1 MVCSNCGKNLIRG
14 YAFCLECGSPV
25 PPEVLEEGGMPGRTD
40 NEGRPSSNE
49 ESAAKGGKE
58 NEKPAPETDAEMP
71 GIEPIDGREN
81 GEALV
86 FCPNCGMHM
95 QKDPYQCNKCG
106 MKLGDKP
113 KNVPMSAGG
122 VPLMNIDPLTN
133 GLGGGLEQISESD
146 LEQLSR
152 FMSGSGN
159 IPIFAAEE
167 EAPPD
172 LFGNSI
178 SANDFA
184 ALTEQLASFSASAS
198 DIPMIDAASE
208 SEPAEHRETTQSVER
223 KVDNFSMS
231 DTSAAPVPLADNG
244 VPVIENHSMDDDL
257 LSEADLDPYKFLNNK
272 IDDSV
277 PPAPVPET
285 KPSEPRKASEPPKP
299 YVPAVEKP
307 IQNVETVP
315 PGKNKPEPE
324 TAPSEPPIPEF
335 LEEAPFIEEA
345 APFISEFVPE
355 QPDSSPKKEN
365 AAPPVSED
373 IEKNEPPK
381 QKLVD
386 TLNAESA
393 FDEPILPTLQQ
404 TAAPT
409 AKDDKPD
416 KEELPRGNLF
426 RCQYCGQ
433 AMYDTDKVCKN
444 CGASYKSGFAQPQ
457 KKSKALIY
465 AGICAAVIVA
475 LAVIMYFVILQQNNN
490 PVVIP
495 NGSAA
500 SNEVSETLDN
510 GDTPD
515 GTTSDTADVASVPE

>member
-49 ESAAKGGKE
+49 ESAAKGGDE
-58 NEKPAPETDAEMP
+58 SEKSAPETGAEMP

-81 GEALV
+81 GETLV

-133 GLGGGLEQISESD
+133 GLGGGLDEISESD

-172 LFGNSI
+172 LFGQSI

-184 ALTEQLASFSASAS
+184 ALTEQLASFSASTS
-198 DIPMIDAASE
+198 DIPMIDAVSE
-208 SEPAEHRETTQSVER
+208 SEPAEHQETSESVER

-231 DTSAAPVPLADNG
+231 DTSADPVPLTDNG
-244 VPVIENHSMDDDL
+244 VPVIENHSMDGDFP
-257 LSEADLDPYKFLNNK
+257 SEADLDPYKFLNNK

-299 YVPAVEKP
+299 SVPTVE
-307 IQNVETVP
+307 P
-315 PGKNKPEPE
+315 PPANAEPVLPEKNKPEPE
-324 TAPSEPPIPEF
+324 TAPSAPPIPEF
-335 LEEAPFIEEA
+335 FEEAPFIEEA

-355 QPDSSPKKEN
+355 QTDTSPKKEN
-365 AAPPVSED
+365 AAPSVSEN
-373 IEKNEPPK
+373 IEENEPPK

-386 TLNAESA
+386 TLNADPA
-393 FDEPILPTLQQ
+393 LGEPLLSTVQ
-404 TAAPT
+404 TATPAPT
-409 AKDDKPD
+409 AEDDKSD

-457 KKSKALIY
+457 KKSKALLY
-465 AGICAAVIVA
+465 VGICAAVIVV

-500 SNEVSETLDN
+500 SSSEVSETLDN
-510 GDTPD
+510 A
-515 GTTSDTADVASVPE
+515 DTAEVSSVSE